1 MKSIW
6 LIRHAKSSWK
16 DISLR
21 DFERPLNSRGKR
33 DAPFMGQ
40 KLYEVGF
47 MPDMVI
53 SSPAKRAKLTAIE
66 ICKAINFSI
75 DDIIFEQFIYG
86 AEVSNLL
93 HLINNLRDKT
103 NTVCIFGHNP
113 TLTDFCNYLS
123 GSNIYNIPTC
133 GIAEI
138 SFDTDHW
145 SNISKELGELKRFDY
160 PKKYLT

>member
-1 MKSIW
+1 MKYLY

-16 DISLR
+16 DLSLR
-21 DFERPLNSRGKR
+21 DYDRPLNSRGKR

-40 KLYEVGF
+40 KLHELNF
-47 MPDMVI
+47 IPDYVI

-66 ICKAINFSI
+66 ICNAISYPLNE
-75 DDIIFEQFIYG
+75 IIWEQKIYG
-86 AEVSNLL
+86 ASCSCLL
-93 HLINNLRDKT
+93 NIMTNINGDKK
-103 NTVCIFGHNP
+103 TVCIFGHNP

-123 GSNIYNIPTC
+123 GSDIYNIPTC

-160 PKKYLT
+160 PKKHLT